1 MEKMASRAGRLKERG
16 KRGKHGSPEGEG
28 EEERHALAKPRLV
41 AVLRSKL
48 RFTRF
53 LQVPTGSHCLSS
65 SPPTLQ
71 AVGIPTFPI
80 SLLSPSTEELTLSFF
95 LSPSLQAVELP
106 YFLLLYPSFFFTFST
121 YRQAR
126 ISFFLSPSLQAVE
139 LPYFLLLYSS
149 FFFTFSMYCQARIGF
164 LSFPLYNRD
173 THKSLEV
180 DIYENHQYLFRRFCL

>member
-65 SPPTLQ
+65 SPLSFRLLVSRLLFSRLLAAPL
-71 AVGIPTFPI
+71 PI
-80 SLLSPSTEELTLSFF
+80 SLHFPKFLRRLPLAFSIFF
-95 LSPSLQAVELP
+95 IIMKD
-106 YFLLLYPSFFFTFST
+106 T
-121 YRQAR
+121 Y
-126 ISFFLSPSLQAVE
+126 E
-139 LPYFLLLYSS
+139 
-149 FFFTFSMYCQARIGF
+149 T
-164 LSFPLYNRD
+164 
-173 THKSLEV
+173 
-180 DIYENHQYLFRRFCL
+180 